1 MFWLKKKLLKI
12 GLQTISYKIASKTI
26 DVFKGV
32 FIMARKRASGEGTIR
47 QRKDG
52 RWEGLYSFNYKR
64 KSVYG
69 KTQEEVRKK
78 LNNVLNDIDNNRY
91 TDNPNISFGDWLD
104 EWLEVY
110 AKPYVKLST
119 YGSYEGYIR
128 NHIKPEIGRVKLS
141 ALKGSIL
148 QKFINQKLKG
158 GRCDKIKDKV
168 TNKLVTKKGGL
179 SEKTIKN
186 MYNMIHS
193 ALKQAYKNGLVNKN
207 VSELITLPKQ
217 KRKEMRVLSL
227 NEQKALQTAVQGERL
242 GIGIIISLYTGIR
255 LGELLGL
262 KFDDIDFEAET
273 ITIRRTLNRLKVFD
287 NPDKKTDIVIGEPK
301 TIKAKRIIPLQ
312 DFLIPLLKTHRI
324 KILTERMKVLN
335 MYKNDGFVICNEFGG
350 YIEPRTYQDFFKR
363 MLKKAGI
370 ENTNFHTLRHTFA
383 TRALETGFDVK
394 VLADILGHA
403 DASTTLNKYAHA
415 LPDHKK
421 TSMEKLSCLYERG
434 IENWQ

>member
-1 MFWLKKKLLKI
+1 
-12 GLQTISYKIASKTI
+12 
-26 DVFKGV
+26 
-32 FIMARKRASGEGTIR
+32 MAKKRANGEGTIR

-52 RWEGLYSFNYKR
+52 RWEGLYTINYKR

-69 KTQEEVRKK
+69 KTQDEVRKR
-78 LNNVLNDIDNNRY
+78 LNKVLNDIDNGMYIENA
-91 TDNPNISFGDWLD
+91 NITFGAWLD

-110 AKPYVKLST
+110 AKPSVKLST

-128 NHIKPEIGRVKLS
+128 NHIKPEIGKVKLS
-141 ALKGSIL
+141 VLRADTL
-148 QKFINQKLKG
+148 QKFINQKLTN
-158 GRCDKIKDKV
+158 GRCDKVKDAETK
-168 TNKLVTKKGGL
+168 KLVTRKGGL

-193 ALKQAYKNGLVNKN
+193 ALKQAYRNGLVNQN

-217 KRKEMRVLSL
+217 KRNEMCVLTVD
-227 NEQKALQTAVQGERL
+227 EQRALQIAVQGERL
-242 GIGIIISLYTGIR
+242 GIGILLSLFTGIR

-262 KFDDIDFEAET
+262 KFEDIDLDAKT

-301 TIKAKRIIPLQ
+301 TNKAKRVIPLQ
-312 DFLIPLLKTHRI
+312 DFLIPLLKAHKAEII
-324 KILTERMKVLN
+324 KERFKASN

-350 YIEPRTYQDFFKR
+350 YIEPRTYQDFFKK
-363 MLKKAGI
+363 MLKKAEI
-370 ENTNFHTLRHTFA
+370 KNTNFHTLRHTFA
-383 TRALETGFDVK
+383 TRALENGFDVK

-434 IENWQ
+434 CVNSV

>member
-1 MFWLKKKLLKI
+1 
-12 GLQTISYKIASKTI
+12 
-26 DVFKGV
+26 
-32 FIMARKRASGEGTIR
+32 MAKKRANGEGTIR

-52 RWEGLYSFNYKR
+52 RWEGLYTVNYKR

-69 KTQEEVRKK
+69 KTQTEVRKK
-78 LNNVLNDIDNNRY
+78 LNDVLNDINNGMY
-91 TDNPNISFGDWLD
+91 IENTNITFGVWLD

-110 AKPYVKLST
+110 AKPSVKLST

-128 NHIKPEIGRVKLS
+128 NHIKPEIGKIKLS
-141 ALKGSIL
+141 ALRADIL
-148 QKFINQKLKG
+148 QKFINQKLKN
-158 GRCDKIKDKV
+158 GRCDKVKDV
-168 TNKLVTKKGGL
+168 NTNKLVTKKGGL

-193 ALKQAYKNGLVNKN
+193 ALKQAYKNGLVNQN

-217 KRKEMRVLSL
+217 KRNEMRVLSL
-227 NEQKALQTAVQGERL
+227 DEQKALQSAVRDERL
-242 GIGIIISLYTGIR
+242 GIGIILSLFTGIR

-262 KFDDIDFEAET
+262 KFNDIDFENKT
-273 ITIRRTLNRLKVFD
+273 ITIRRTLNRLKVYD
-287 NPDKKTDIVIGEPK
+287 NLDKKTDIVIGEPK
-301 TIKAKRIIPLQ
+301 TNKAKRVIPIQ
-312 DFLIPLLKTHRI
+312 EFLIPLLKAH
-324 KILTERMKVLN
+324 KAMLLTEQIKVANL
-335 MYKNDGFVICNEFGG
+335 YKNNGFVICNEFGN

-363 MLKKAGI
+363 MLKKSEI

-383 TRALETGFDVK
+383 TRALENGFDVK

-421 TSMEKLSCLYERG
+421 TSMEKLSCLYERSFTKCL
-434 IENWQ
+434 

>member
-1 MFWLKKKLLKI
+1 
-12 GLQTISYKIASKTI
+12 
-26 DVFKGV
+26 
-32 FIMARKRASGEGTIR
+32 MAKKRANGEGTIR

-52 RWEGLYSFNYKR
+52 RWEGLYTVNYKR

-69 KTQEEVRKK
+69 KTQDEVRKR
-78 LNNVLNDIDNNRY
+78 LNKVLNDIDSGMYIENA
-91 TDNPNISFGDWLD
+91 NITFGAWLD

-110 AKPYVKLST
+110 AKPSVKLST

-128 NHIKPEIGRVKLS
+128 NHIKPEIGKIKLS
-141 ALKGSIL
+141 VLRADML
-148 QKFINQKLKG
+148 QKFINQKLTN
-158 GRCDKIKDKV
+158 GRCDKVKDTETK
-168 TNKLVTKKGGL
+168 KLVTRKGGL

-193 ALKQAYKNGLVNKN
+193 ALKQAYRNGLVNQN

-217 KRKEMRVLSL
+217 KRNEMCVLTVD
-227 NEQKALQTAVQGERL
+227 EQRALQTAVQGERL
-242 GIGIIISLYTGIR
+242 GIGIILSLFTGIR

-262 KFDDIDFEAET
+262 KFEDIDLDAKT

-301 TIKAKRIIPLQ
+301 TNKAKRVIPLQ
-312 DFLIPLLKTHRI
+312 DFLIPLLKAHKAEII
-324 KILTERMKVLN
+324 KERFKASNL
-335 MYKNDGFVICNEFGG
+335 YKNDGFVICNEFGG

-363 MLKKAGI
+363 MLKKAEI
-370 ENTNFHTLRHTFA
+370 KNTNFHTLRHTFA
-383 TRALETGFDVK
+383 TRALENGFDVK

-434 IENWQ
+434 CVSCV

>member
-1 MFWLKKKLLKI
+1 
-12 GLQTISYKIASKTI
+12 
-26 DVFKGV
+26 
-32 FIMARKRASGEGTIR
+32 
-47 QRKDG
+47 
-52 RWEGLYSFNYKR
+52 
-64 KSVYG
+64 
-69 KTQEEVRKK
+69 
-78 LNNVLNDIDNNRY
+78 
-91 TDNPNISFGDWLD
+91 
-104 EWLEVY
+104 
-110 AKPYVKLST
+110 
-119 YGSYEGYIR
+119 
-128 NHIKPEIGRVKLS
+128 
-141 ALKGSIL
+141 
-148 QKFINQKLKG
+148 
-158 GRCDKIKDKV
+158 
-168 TNKLVTKKGGL
+168 
-179 SEKTIKN
+179 
-186 MYNMIHS
+186 MIHS

-207 VSELITLPKQ
+207 VSELLTLPKQ
-217 KRKEMRVLSL
+217 KGKEMRVLSL

-301 TIKAKRIIPLQ
+301 SIKAKRIIPLQ

>member
-1 MFWLKKKLLKI
+1 
-12 GLQTISYKIASKTI
+12 
-26 DVFKGV
+26 
-32 FIMARKRASGEGTIR
+32 MAKKRANGEGTIR
-47 QRKDG
+47 QRQDG
-52 RWEGLYSFNYKR
+52 RWEGLYTINYKR

-69 KTQEEVRKK
+69 KTQDEVRKK
-78 LNNVLNDIDNNRY
+78 LNKVLNDIDNGIYIEN
-91 TDNPNISFGDWLD
+91 TNITFGAWLD

-110 AKPYVKLST
+110 AKPSVKLST

-128 NHIKPEIGRVKLS
+128 NHIKPEIGKVKLS
-141 ALKGSIL
+141 VLRADML
-148 QKFINQKLKG
+148 QKFINQKLIN
-158 GRCDKIKDKV
+158 GRCDKVKDVETK
-168 TNKLVTKKGGL
+168 KLVTRKGGL

-193 ALKQAYKNGLVNKN
+193 ALKQAYKNGLVNQN

-217 KRKEMRVLSL
+217 KRNEMCVLTVD
-227 NEQKALQTAVQGERL
+227 EQQALQTAVHGERL
-242 GIGIIISLYTGIR
+242 GIGILLSLFTGIR

-262 KFDDIDFEAET
+262 KFEDIDLDAKT

-301 TIKAKRIIPLQ
+301 TNKAKRVIPLQ
-312 DFLIPLLKTHRI
+312 DFLIPLLKAHKAEII
-324 KILTERMKVLN
+324 KERFKASNL
-335 MYKNDGFVICNEFGG
+335 YKNDGFVICNEFGG

-363 MLKKAGI
+363 MLKKAEI
-370 ENTNFHTLRHTFA
+370 KNTNFHTLRHTFA
-383 TRALETGFDVK
+383 TRALENGFDVK

-434 IENWQ
+434 CVSCV

>member
-1 MFWLKKKLLKI
+1 VAK
-12 GLQTISYKIASKTI
+12 
-26 DVFKGV
+26 
-32 FIMARKRASGEGTIR
+32 KRANGEGSIR

-52 RWEGLYSFNYKR
+52 RWEGLYTVNYKR

-69 KTQEEVRKK
+69 KTKEDVRKK
-78 LNNVLNDIDNNRY
+78 LNKIENEIDSGVY
-91 TDNPNISFGDWLD
+91 VEKTNITFGAWLD

-110 AKPYVKLST
+110 AKPTVKLST

-128 NHIKPEIGRVKLS
+128 NHIKPEIGKVKLKDLR
-141 ALKGSIL
+141 ADIL
-148 QKFINQKLKG
+148 QKFINKKLID
-158 GRCDKIKDKV
+158 GRCDKIKDEK
-168 TNKLVTKKGGL
+168 TNKLVNKKGGL

-193 ALKQAYKNGLVNKN
+193 ALKQAYKNGLVYQN

-217 KRKEMRVLSL
+217 KRNEMCVLSL
-227 NEQKALQTAVQGERL
+227 CEQKALQEAVQDERL
-242 GIGIIISLYTGIR
+242 GIGIILTLFTGLR

-262 KFDDIDFEAET
+262 KFDDIDFKAKT

-287 NPDKKTDIVIGEPK
+287 TPDKKTDIVMGEPK
-301 TIKAKRIIPLQ
+301 TDRAKRTIPLQ
-312 DFLIPLLKTHRI
+312 DFLIPLLKQHHVNIMREKLLAGNLYTD
-324 KILTERMKVLN
+324 EN
-335 MYKNDGFVICNEFGG
+335 FVICNEFGK
-350 YIEPRTYQDFFKR
+350 YLEPRTYQDFYKR
-363 MLKKAGI
+363 MLKKADI
-370 ENTNFHTLRHTFA
+370 PNTNFHTLRHTFA
-383 TRALETGFDVK
+383 TRALENGFDVK

-434 IENWQ
+434 CVNCQ

>member
-1 MFWLKKKLLKI
+1 
-12 GLQTISYKIASKTI
+12 
-26 DVFKGV
+26 
-32 FIMARKRASGEGTIR
+32 MAKKRANGEGTIR

-52 RWEGLYSFNYKR
+52 RWEGLYTINYKR

-69 KTQEEVRKK
+69 KTQDEVRKK
-78 LNNVLNDIDNNRY
+78 LNKVLNDIDSGMYIEN
-91 TDNPNISFGDWLD
+91 TNITFGAWLD

-110 AKPYVKLST
+110 AKPSVKLST

-128 NHIKPEIGRVKLS
+128 NHIKPEIGKVKLS
-141 ALKGSIL
+141 VLRADTL
-148 QKFINQKLKG
+148 QKFINQKLTN
-158 GRCDKIKDKV
+158 GRCDKVKDAE
-168 TNKLVTKKGGL
+168 TNKLVTRKGGL

-193 ALKQAYKNGLVNKN
+193 ALKQAYRNGLVNQN

-217 KRKEMRVLSL
+217 KRNEMCVLTVD
-227 NEQKALQTAVQGERL
+227 EQRALQTAVQGERL
-242 GIGIIISLYTGIR
+242 GIGILLSLFTGIR

-262 KFDDIDFEAET
+262 KFEDIDLDAKI

-301 TIKAKRIIPLQ
+301 TNKAKRVIPLQ
-312 DFLIPLLKTHRI
+312 DFLIPLLKAHKAEII
-324 KILTERMKVLN
+324 KERFKASNL
-335 MYKNDGFVICNEFGG
+335 YKNDGFVICNEFGG
-350 YIEPRTYQDFFKR
+350 YIEPRTYQDFFKK
-363 MLKKAGI
+363 MLKKAEI
-370 ENTNFHTLRHTFA
+370 KNTNFHTLRHTFA
-383 TRALETGFDVK
+383 TRALENGFDVK

-434 IENWQ
+434 CVNSV

>member
-1 MFWLKKKLLKI
+1 
-12 GLQTISYKIASKTI
+12 
-26 DVFKGV
+26 
-32 FIMARKRASGEGTIR
+32 MAKKRANGEGTIR

-52 RWEGLYSFNYKR
+52 RWEGLYTVNYKR

-69 KTQEEVRKK
+69 KTQTEVRKK
-78 LNNVLNDIDNNRY
+78 LNEVLNDINNGIY
-91 TDNPNISFGDWLD
+91 IENTNITFGAWLD

-110 AKPYVKLST
+110 AKPSVKLST

-128 NHIKPEIGRVKLS
+128 NHIKPEIGKIKLS
-141 ALKGSIL
+141 ALRADIL
-148 QKFINQKLKG
+148 QKFINQKLKN
-158 GRCDKIKDKV
+158 GRCDKVKDV
-168 TNKLVTKKGGL
+168 NTNKLVTKKGGL

-193 ALKQAYKNGLVNKN
+193 ALKQAYKNGLVNQN

-217 KRKEMRVLSL
+217 KRNEMRVLSL
-227 NEQKALQTAVQGERL
+227 EEQKALQSAVQDERL
-242 GIGIIISLYTGIR
+242 GIGIILSLFTGIR

-262 KFDDIDFEAET
+262 KFDDIDFENKT
-273 ITIRRTLNRLKVFD
+273 ITIRRTLNRLKVYD
-287 NPDKKTDIVIGEPK
+287 NSEKKTDIVIGEPK
-301 TIKAKRIIPLQ
+301 TNKAKRVIPIQ
-312 DFLIPLLKTHRI
+312 EFLIPLLKAHKTI
-324 KILTERMKVLN
+324 VLTEQIKVANL
-335 MYKNDGFVICNEFGG
+335 YKNNGFVICNEFGN

-363 MLKKAGI
+363 MLRKSEI

-383 TRALETGFDVK
+383 TRALESGFDVK

-421 TSMEKLSCLYERG
+421 TSMEKLSCLYERSFTKCL
-434 IENWQ
+434 